1 MEKRGKLTILQAE
14 NSMDKFYHALV
25 MATEA
30 TTLGWEVNVFV
41 TSQAVV
47 LLAEGEKGKKARSR
61 LSVGGL
67 ARFFVRAQMKRLG
80 ITDIDTL
87 LKRAMDAGVHFF
99 VDEAGLRIAKI
110 SKEDLMENVK
120 LSGGISFLLSAKESD
135 VVVTL

>member
-1 MEKRGKLTILQAE
+1 MAGKLTILQAE

-30 TTLGWEVNVFV
+30 RTLGWEVNVFV

-47 LLAEGEKGKKARSR
+47 LLAEGEKGRKARSK
-61 LSVGGL
+61 LSIGGL
-67 ARFFVRAQMKRLG
+67 ARFFVKMQMKKLG
-80 ITDIDTL
+80 ITDIEAL
-87 LKRAMDAGVHFF
+87 LKRAMSAGVQFF

>member
-1 MEKRGKLTILQAE
+1 MAGKLTILQAE

-30 TTLGWEVNVFV
+30 RTLGWEVDVFV

-47 LLAEGEKGKKARSR
+47 LLAEGEKGKKARTR
-61 LSVGGL
+61 LSIGGL
-67 ARFFVRAQMKRLG
+67 ARFFVKRQMKKLG

-87 LKRAMDAGVHFF
+87 LKRAMSVGVQFF

>member
-1 MEKRGKLTILQAE
+1 MAGKLTILQAE

-30 TTLGWEVNVFV
+30 RTLGWEVNVFV

-47 LLAEGEKGKKARSR
+47 LLAEGEKGRKARSK
-61 LSVGGL
+61 LSIGGL
-67 ARFFVRAQMKRLG
+67 ARFFVKMQMKKLG
-80 ITDIDTL
+80 ITDIEAL
-87 LKRAMDAGVHFF
+87 LKRAMSVGVQFF